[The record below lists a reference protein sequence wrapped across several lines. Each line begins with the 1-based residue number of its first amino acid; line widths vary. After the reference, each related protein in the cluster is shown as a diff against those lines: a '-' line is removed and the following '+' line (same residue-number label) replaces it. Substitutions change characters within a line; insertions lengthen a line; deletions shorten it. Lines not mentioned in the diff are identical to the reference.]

1 MAIAIEAQGISKR
14 YRLGEFQAAYGTL
27 RESLVHAGRL
37 LTGKE
42 HKLKTQE
49 LWALEDVSFTVEEGE
64 VLGVIGRNG
73 AGKSTLLK
81 VLTRITTPTRGRV
94 EIRGRVGSLLEV
106 GTGFHPE
113 LTGRENIYLNGAILG
128 MKRREIQRKLPE
140 MVEFSGV
147 EAFLDTPV
155 KRYSSGMYVRLAFS
169 VAAHLE
175 PEILLV
181 DEVLAVGDAEFQ
193 ARCLGRME
201 DFGAT
206 GRTVVFVS
214 HNMQTVAQ
222 LCDRVLLMEHG
233 TVVRDGPAADVVAHY
248 LQTSAGAGS
257 SRTWPDLE
265 TAPGDELV
273 RLLSVRIVDSD
284 GETVDYVDVREP
296 VGVELAFRVLKEG
309 APVLP
314 KFKLVSDGRI
324 AFNAMDVDPRWHD
337 PSRPGEYVATA
348 WIPPNLLNEGLQS
361 IDAAVCSIRSPKL
374 HHHVSVHEAVSF
386 HVQDPAEGNSARGTF
401 TGQWRGAVRPL
412 LDWTSE
418 RRAG

>member
-1 MAIAIEAQGISKR
+1 MPVAIEAQGLSKR

-27 RESLVHAGRL
+27 RESLVHAGKR

-42 HKLKTQE
+42 HRRETKE
-49 LWALEDVSFTVEEGE
+49 LWALDDVSFEVEEGE

-73 AGKSTLLK
+73 AGKSTLLR

-128 MKRREIQRKLPE
+128 MKRREIQQKLPD

-193 ARCLGRME
+193 RRCLGRME
-201 DFGAT
+201 DFGAN
-206 GRTVVFVS
+206 GRTVLFVS
-214 HNMQTVAQ
+214 HNMQAVAQ
-222 LCDRVLLMEHG
+222 LCDRVILMENG
-233 TVVRDGPAADVVAHY
+233 RLTLDGPSGDVVAHY

-257 SRTWPDLE
+257 SRTWDDLE
-265 TAPGDELV
+265 DAPGDELV
-273 RLLSVRIVDSD
+273 RLRAVRIVDRD
-284 GETVDYVDVREP
+284 GETADYVDVRNP
-296 VGVELAFRVLKEG
+296 VGVELTFRVLEDG
-309 APVLP
+309 PAVLP
-314 KFKLVSDGRI
+314 KIKLVANGRI
-324 AFNAMDVDPRWHD
+324 AFNAMDVDPRWHQ
-337 PSRPGEYVATA
+337 PSAPGEYVATA
-348 WIPPNLLNEGLQS
+348 WIPGNLLNEGLMS
-361 IDAAVCSIRSPKL
+361 VDAAVCSIRSPKL
-374 HHHVSVHEAVSF
+374 HHHASVFEAVSF
-386 HVQDPAEGNSARGTF
+386 HVQDPGEGDSARGTF
-401 TGQWRGAVRPL
+401 TGQWRGVVRPL
-412 LDWTSE
+412 LLWESE
-418 RRAG
+418 RTA

>member
-1 MAIAIEAQGISKR
+1 MAIAIEAQGVSKR

-27 RESLVHAGRL
+27 RESLTHAGRL
-37 LTGKE
+37 ITRKE
-42 HKLKTQE
+42 HKLKTQK
-49 LWALEDVSFTVEEGE
+49 LWALEDVSFQVEEGE

-81 VLTRITTPTRGRV
+81 VLTRITTPTSGRV

-128 MKRREIQRKLPE
+128 MKRREIQQKLPD

-147 EAFLDTPV
+147 EGFLDTPV

-193 ARCLGRME
+193 RRCLGRME

-206 GRTVVFVS
+206 GRTVLFVS
-214 HNMQTVAQ
+214 HNLQAVAQ
-222 LCDRVLLMEHG
+222 LCDRAILMEQG
-233 TVVRDGPAADVVAHY
+233 RVVRDGTSEEVVAHY

-257 SRTWPDLE
+257 SRTWDDLE
-265 TAPGDELV
+265 SAPGDELV
-273 RLLSVRIVDSD
+273 RLVSVRIVDRRGD
-284 GETVDYVDVREP
+284 TVDYVDVREP
-296 VGVELAFRVLKEG
+296 VGIELCFHVLEHG
-309 APVLP
+309 EPVLP
-314 KFKLVSDGRI
+314 KIKLSADGRI
-324 AFNAMDVDPRWHD
+324 AFNAMDVDPRWHQ
-337 PSRPGEYVATA
+337 PSLPGEYVATA
-348 WIPPNLLNEGLQS
+348 WIPGNYLNEGLMS
-361 IDAAVCSIRSPKL
+361 VDAAMCSIRSPKL
-374 HHHVSVHEAVSF
+374 HHHASVHEAVSF
-386 HVQDPAEGNSARGTF
+386 HVQDPAAGDSARGSF
-401 TGQWRGAVRPL
+401 TGQWRGVIRPL
-412 LDWTSE
+412 LEWTAE
-418 RRAG
+418 QR